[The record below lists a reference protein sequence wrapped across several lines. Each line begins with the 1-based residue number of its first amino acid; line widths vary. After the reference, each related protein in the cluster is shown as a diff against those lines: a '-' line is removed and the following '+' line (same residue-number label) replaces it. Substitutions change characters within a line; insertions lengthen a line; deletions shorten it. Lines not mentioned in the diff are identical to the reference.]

1 MQKLVYM
8 KTQILILLL
17 LVGTLTY
24 AKTICQIDV
33 ANPKLGYETNKN
45 INDVLKP
52 HQKLKEIKLEVDS
65 LDAKAISAKTAKL
78 YFYTLDSKKFE
89 TAFNSFNASS
99 FVWKID
105 FGRSQIFPQLFKNYL
120 NVIEYNSRYHVR
132 LYDAP
137 SDTTMVNL
145 SFQKND
151 CREIVPV
158 GKMLT
163 GAR

>member
-33 ANPKLGYETNKN
+33 ANPKSGYETNKN

-65 LDAKAISAKTAKL
+65 LDVKTMATQKAKL

-89 TAFNSFNASS
+89 TSFNSFNTTS

-105 FGRSQIFPQLFKNYL
+105 FARSQIFPQLFKNYL

-145 SFQKND
+145 SFQRND
-151 CREIVPV
+151 CREIMPV